1 MRVILSRRA
10 VADIVWIT
18 EQIAEHNR
26 SAAAR
31 TEQHI
36 EDAINRMGV
45 FPEIG
50 HEKKTLGARVRIVRV
65 RRRKY
70 TIYYRVNDDAVV
82 ISHIRDGRRAPPTS
96 GDI

>member
-1 MRVILSRRA
+1 MKVILSRRA

-18 EQIAEHNR
+18 ENIAEHNR

-31 TEQHI
+31 TEHHI
-36 EDAINRMGV
+36 ADAIDRLGV
-45 FPEIG
+45 FPELG
-50 HEKKTLGARVRIVRV
+50 YEKKKLGTRAWIVRI

-70 TIYYRVNDDAVV
+70 TIYDRIDGDAVE
-82 ISHIRDGRRAPPTS
+82 ISHIRDGRRALPKP

>member
-10 VADIVWIT
+10 LADIVWIT
-18 EQIAEHNR
+18 GKIAEHNR

-36 EDAINRMGV
+36 ADAIDRLGV
-45 FPEIG
+45 FPELG
-50 HEKKTLGARVRIVRV
+50 YEKKKLGTRVWIVRV
-65 RRRKY
+65 HRRKY
-70 TIYYRVNDDAVV
+70 TIYYRINDEAVV
-82 ISHIRDGRRAPPTS
+82 ISHIRDGRRALPKS